1 MEFPDRAIVVGFDGS
16 AASENAL
23 VWAADEADRVGAPV
37 HVVHV
42 MHDPVYDGVIDK
54 FIRDSLVESAQQ
66 ALAQAETVRADR
78 SGPYSAEWV
87 PGSPAGML
95 VAASQRAR
103 LVVVGTRGHGGFTAA
118 LMGSV
123 SQHLIR
129 HAHGPVAVVRDVPET
144 ASRVVVGVDSAIPE
158 PALSAAFEAAA
169 ARSLPLTVV
178 HALQQRLPTAAPGSQ
193 DFPVAGIDADELE
206 ARQRAAI
213 QDIAN
218 ECAGRFPGVG
228 VDVRFVREHPAHAL
242 VDASAESALTVVG
255 TRGRGGFT
263 GLLLG
268 STSSAVAAHAH
279 GPVLVAR

>member
-1 MEFPDRAIVVGFDGS
+1 MDFPDRAIVVGFDGS
-16 AASENAL
+16 ASSENAL
-23 VWAADEADRVGAPV
+23 AWAMDEADRVGAPV

-42 MHDPVYDGVIDK
+42 MHDPVYNGVIDK
-54 FIRDSLVESAQQ
+54 VIRDSLVEGAQQ
-66 ALAQAETVRADR
+66 ALAHAETLRADR
-78 SGPYSAEWV
+78 SGPFSAEWV
-87 PGSPAGML
+87 SGSPAGVL

-129 HAHGPVAVVRDVPET
+129 HAHGPVAIVRDVPET

-158 PALSAAFEAAA
+158 PALSAAFEGAA
-169 ARSLPLTVV
+169 ARGLPLTVV
-178 HALQQRLPTAAPGSQ
+178 HALQLLPTAAPGSQ
-193 DFPVAGIDADELE
+193 DFPVEGVDADELE

-213 QDIAN
+213 QDITN

-228 VDVRFVREHPAHAL
+228 VDISFGREHPAHAL